1 MQNLVIQ
8 GSEGYSLAE
17 NFRNILPQSGSSSC
31 LSTNIS
37 EAKGNWIF
45 LRKSRLGL
53 RVLIPCLF
61 YILWTIKMKNQFHF
75 EERMGF
81 VCQFLYTRGEK
92 FVMLNVFEYVAAQ
105 G

>member
-1 MQNLVIQ
+1 
-8 GSEGYSLAE
+8 
-17 NFRNILPQSGSSSC
+17 
-31 LSTNIS
+31 
-37 EAKGNWIF
+37 
-45 LRKSRLGL
+45 
-53 RVLIPCLF
+53 
-61 YILWTIKMKNQFHF
+61 MKNQFHF